1 MDIVNTC
8 RSNGIK
14 RIFVSSITCRPD
26 YQPPKVE
33 KVNDL
38 SRYYAGIYKFVYI
51 DNACIQSEHINKR
64 DGVHLLKE
72 GVRLLSRNYLSHINT
87 QSLSPFNS
95 IWV

>member
-14 RIFVSSITCRPD
+14 RIFVSSITCRPH
-26 YQPPKVE
+26 YQPKVD
-33 KVNDL
+33 KANDL
-38 SRYYAGIYKFVYI
+38 LRYYAGIYKFVYI

-72 GVRLLSRNYLSHINT
+72 GVWLLCNNYLSHINS

-95 IWV
+95 IWD